1 MNKRWRIKT
10 RPSDEEIDA
19 LSSALK
25 IDKVLA
31 LLLLQRNIKT
41 HEEAK
46 AFFHPDLNRLH
57 DPFLMQDMDRAVAR
71 VEQALDAREGILV
84 YGDYDV
90 DGTTAVAL
98 MYSFLRKIHPNVYSY
113 IPDRNN
119 EGYGVSFRGIDTA
132 REKNCKLIIALDC
145 GIKADR
151 EIEYAASQ
159 GIDIIICDHH
169 RPSDVLPKATAVLD
183 PKRTDCSYPF
193 KELSGCGV
201 GLKLIQAICRRKGWD
216 EKSVVKEYLDLAA
229 VSIGADIVPIVDEN
243 RTLAYHGL
251 KKLNNDPCPGIKA
264 FTIFSKK
271 RFFSISDVIFIIA
284 PRINAAGRINQGMH
298 AVDLLTAQ
306 NDVVAKEM
314 ALEIDRLT
322 AERKELDAAITEEA
336 MDMLKDKVLDDEF
349 CIIVYN
355 PLWHKGVI
363 GIVASRLVEQFYRP
377 AMVFTQTDDDMI
389 SASARSMHGF
399 DIYNAIEEC
408 QDLIEQ
414 FGGHKYAAGLTIKM
428 ENFEEFRRRINDIA
442 RSAIQPEMRTPE
454 VEIDAQ
460 IDIRDITPR
469 FFKTLKK
476 FAPFGPGNNSPIFMA
491 RGLKDNGWGKSVGK
505 NEQHLKM
512 TITSAE
518 DPSRTY
524 DAIGFNLG
532 EKMELISEGQP
543 FMAVFSIE
551 ENEYMGRT
559 SIQLRIKDIKPESE
573 YDSIQS

>member
-31 LLLLQRNIKT
+31 LLLLQRNIKS

-169 RPSDVLPKATAVLD
+169 RPLDVLPKATAVLD

-314 ALEIDRLT
+314 ALEIDRLN

-336 MDMLKDKVLDDEF
+336 MDMLKDKVLEDEF

-543 FMAVFSIE
+543 FMAVFS
-551 ENEYMGRT
+551 
-559 SIQLRIKDIKPESE
+559 
-573 YDSIQS
+573 